1 MIDPTRRRLVT
12 TGIGGAAATLLGVPG
27 LAQAAGKAKA
37 ANAAAGATYAVP
49 VPQTVSLP
57 VVGESAVFPVRRIY
71 CVGRNYLAHTR
82 ELSNNENEPPF
93 FFQKQRD
100 MIVQSGGKVR
110 YPALT
115 SDFQYETELVV
126 AMKSGGFNIPAERA
140 DEHIYGYAV
149 GFDMTRR
156 DRQSDMKKMQKP
168 WEIGKS
174 FEDCAPCGAITPAG
188 RSGYLS
194 KGEIKLVV
202 NDKTRQQSDLDHMI
216 WNVQQ
221 IIAELSTQV
230 EIAAS
235 DLIYT
240 GTPEGVGPVVRGDHM
255 VGTIAGLQTLVVD
268 IV

>member
-1 MIDPTRRRLVT
+1 MIDPTRRRFVT
-12 TGIGGAAATLLGVPG
+12 TGITGAAATLVGMSG
-27 LAQAAGKAKA
+27 LAEAASAGGKAKA
-37 ANAAAGATYAVP
+37 GGSYVVAAP
-49 VPQTVSLP
+49 ETVTLP
-57 VVGESAVFPVRRIY
+57 VVGESAAFPVRRIY

-82 ELSNNENEPPF
+82 ELNNNESEPPF

-100 MIVQSGGKVR
+100 MIVQSGSKVH

-126 AMKSGGFNIPAERA
+126 AMKSGGFDIAAERA
-140 DEHIYGYAV
+140 NEHIYGYAV

-156 DRQSDMKKMQKP
+156 DRQGDMKKMQKP
-168 WEIGKS
+168 WEVGKS
-174 FEDCAPCGAITPAG
+174 FEESAPCGAITPAS
-188 RSGYLS
+188 RVGYLS
-194 KGEIKLVV
+194 KGQIKLVV
-202 NDKTRQQSDLDHMI
+202 NDKTRQDSDLDHMI

-221 IIAELSTQV
+221 IIAELSKQV
-230 EIAAS
+230 EIGAG

-255 VGTIAGLQTLVVD
+255 VGTIAGLQTLVID